1 MLSSDINY
9 IRTGEGFD
17 YLCQIRDVHTNT
29 VLAQCQQERMTKELV
44 TRTMQSAKRPWNI
57 PKGCILLSDRGSQY
71 TSKAA
76 RELAAQYGWKQSFS
90 RIGKPGDNVWSE
102 SFFSILK
109 KEIIYW
115 HFYPIRE
122 AARQRV
128 FEYIA
133 IYYN

>member
-71 TSKAA
+71 MSKAA
-76 RELAAQYGWKQSFS
+76 RELAAQYDWKQSFS